1 MLKCVVKFPTQI
13 SGQSGLTETELEDI
27 LSCDDDVLNDV
38 YTYWTPPVR
47 RLPPLLLVRLKAD
60 LGQYLGN
67 WISES
72 TLEHNHDEKER
83 ANIYVILFCY
93 GCKKWVQYIWNVN
106 LYLCMVRFIF
116 YSWEWYISSIL
127 LILVVQFH
135 ICESAV
141 YFSWAW
147 SRWCRSVL
155 LVPPSV
161 YWSSLWPLLRRWNDQ
176 NHPAHCPGRFLLWNV
191 GRRYVSLEL
200 YHKSVLYQACI

>member
-1 MLKCVVKFPTQI
+1 MCLCVCVCVCVCVLVSKIESARNCELFQMLKCVVKFPTQI

-93 GCKKWVQYIWNVN
+93 GCKKWVQYI
-106 LYLCMVRFIF
+106 
-116 YSWEWYISSIL
+116 
-127 LILVVQFH
+127 
-135 ICESAV
+135 
-141 YFSWAW
+141 
-147 SRWCRSVL
+147 
-155 LVPPSV
+155 
-161 YWSSLWPLLRRWNDQ
+161 
-176 NHPAHCPGRFLLWNV
+176 
-191 GRRYVSLEL
+191 
-200 YHKSVLYQACI
+200 